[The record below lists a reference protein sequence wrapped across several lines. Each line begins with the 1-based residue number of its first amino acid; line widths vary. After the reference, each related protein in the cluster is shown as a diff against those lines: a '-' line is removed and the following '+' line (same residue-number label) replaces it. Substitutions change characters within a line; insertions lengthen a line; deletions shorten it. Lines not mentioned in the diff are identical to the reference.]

1 MICRKCQNE
10 LPAGTHICPVCG
22 MRMAPKVSWRIRL
35 LRHSILATDILAIA
49 MILINAYLLV
59 TAAHYAVD
67 LSHGLWYVQQ
77 GMYYLYPSLR
87 IVDIAFGIFLMVF
100 SVLSVMARYRMNQA
114 RRRGFVL
121 MIVTH
126 VCLLAWGVGY
136 PLVTYAITG
145 IISPLLTFC
154 LIQNLLFAIVSA
166 IITVYL
172 GRSGRF
178 VF

>member
-10 LPAGTHICPVCG
+10 IPDGTRICPVCG
-22 MRMAPKVSWRIRL
+22 MRMVHKVSWKIRL
-35 LRHSILATDILAIA
+35 LRHSILATDILATA

-67 LSHGLWYVQQ
+67 LSNGLWFVQQ

-87 IVDIAFGIFLMVF
+87 TVDIAFGILLVAF
-100 SVLSVMARYRMNQA
+100 SVSSVMARYWMNQA
-114 RRRGFVL
+114 RRSGFVL
-121 MIVTH
+121 MIITH
-126 VCLLAWGVGY
+126 ICLLAWGVGY

-145 IISPLLTFC
+145 IISPLFTFC
-154 LIQNLLFAIVSA
+154 LIQNVLFAMLSA

-178 VF
+178 VC